1 MNSHQQIRVL
11 VFATR
16 MSGYMLACLSSLSRK
31 LGAEIVIVRRSP
43 DANQAP
49 FIFNDV
55 ATLRFLDRAT
65 LDRRQLIDLVQANS
79 PNLIL
84 CFGWSD
90 RDYLAAVQSRPAHCR
105 AVITMDTQW
114 LATARQFA
122 GLAFGRLK
130 LVPTFDAVWGAGQR
144 QAHFARLLGFPALR
158 IAEGLYAAD
167 RKNFDPIM
175 SHHGGLPTK
184 RLVFVGRYASEK
196 GIDIL
201 WDAFMRHHDNQKS
214 DLELWCF
221 GTGPLASTAPEHPKI
236 RHFGFRQPAELASLL
251 RDGGVF
257 ILPSRHEPWGVVV
270 QEFALAGFPL
280 ILSRAVGAGDHY
292 LTCDNG
298 ILLDKVDTQSLLS
311 AFKTVDTWSDDTMA
325 SFSQKSQK
333 LGEWPSVED
342 WVENALHLL
351 QADRT

>member
-1 MNSHQQIRVL
+1 
-11 VFATR
+11 
-16 MSGYMLACLSSLSRK
+16 MSGYMLACLSALSRK
-31 LGAEIVIVRRSP
+31 LGAEIVVVRTSP

-49 FIFNDV
+49 FIFGRV
-55 ATLRFLDRAT
+55 AKLRFLDRAT
-65 LDRRQLIDLVQANS
+65 LDRRQLIDLVQGNS
-79 PNLIL
+79 PHLIL

-90 RDYLAAVQSRPAHCR
+90 RDYLAAVQSRAAHCR
-105 AVITMDTQW
+105 AVMTMDTQW

-130 LVPTFDAVWGAGQR
+130 LVRTFDAVWVAGQR
-144 QAHFARLLGFPALR
+144 QEHFARLLGFPAIR
-158 IAEGLYAAD
+158 ITEGLYAAD

-175 SHHGGLPTK
+175 SHHGGRPMK

-214 DLELWCF
+214 NLELWCF
-221 GTGPLASTAPEHPKI
+221 GTGPLASTAPKHPKI

-251 RDGGVF
+251 KDGGVF
-257 ILPSRHEPWGVVV
+257 VLPSRHEPWGVVV

-292 LTCDNG
+292 LTPNNG
-298 ILLDKVDTQSLLS
+298 ILLDKIDIRSMLS
-311 AFKTVDTWSDDTMA
+311 ALKAVETWGDDTMG
-325 SFSQKSQK
+325 SFSQMSRK
-333 LGEWPSVED
+333 LGNWPSVEE
-342 WVENALHLL
+342 WVDTALQFLHSNR
-351 QADRT
+351 A